1 MEDPIRILDHRTRQL
16 RRRIVD
22 QVKVQWDNCS
32 PHSTI
37 WEDAYEMHQ
46 QFSYLFDRLEGSDK
60 IPKLVKG
67 EWHPWSIEVRL
78 EVSRHVIK
86 FMSQI
91 NLGGLEN
98 IEMVRPC

>member
-46 QFSYLFDRLEGSDK
+46 QFSYLFDRLDMYIYVKYIYLLALLHCKNFGTK
-60 IPKLVKG
+60 FKTRGVVCNIP
-67 EWHPWSIEVRL
+67 
-78 EVSRHVIK
+78 
-86 FMSQI
+86 F
-91 NLGGLEN
+91 
-98 IEMVRPC
+98 